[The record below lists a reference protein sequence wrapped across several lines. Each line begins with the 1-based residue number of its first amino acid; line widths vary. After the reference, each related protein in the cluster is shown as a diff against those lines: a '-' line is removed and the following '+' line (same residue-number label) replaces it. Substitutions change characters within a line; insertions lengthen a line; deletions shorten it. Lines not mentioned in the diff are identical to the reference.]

1 MNPIEARDMTCILWK
16 NVLDLNNEEF
26 INRMFQDEN
35 VVFKDQTGV
44 WSIKNKYYSC
54 DVNIQVHQ
62 QSNNASSQENL
73 KIGAT
78 LWYSDNLKS
87 DKVIERLDQ
96 WQKELKAYLKVKESS
111 EEHSSSKEVEEEGI
125 INVEVQLLVV
135 EKFDSD
141 ETKSAVTEWSIDRGI
156 ELIDFSEDDDDEQ
169 IDAENVTVFASNG
182 RKRII
187 EALQT
192 VMWPEICDT
201 KTDGNND
208 DSMPTEKDVESFE
221 SLFAKLVNFKETAA
235 GLPDEERKKFAEQ
248 VAMSFY
254 NALGENSDD
263 SS

>member
-1 MNPIEARDMTCILWK
+1 
-16 NVLDLNNEEF
+16 
-26 INRMFQDEN
+26 MFQTLT
-35 VVFKDQTGV
+35 DQNGV

-73 KIGAT
+73 KIGAS
-78 LWYSDNLKS
+78 LWYSNNLKS

-235 GLPDEERKKFAEQ
+235 GLPDEERKMFAEQ

>member
-1 MNPIEARDMTCILWK
+1 
-16 NVLDLNNEEF
+16 
-26 INRMFQDEN
+26 MFQILT
-35 VVFKDQTGV
+35 DQKGL

-111 EEHSSSKEVEEEGI
+111 EENSSSKEVEEEEI

-141 ETKSAVTEWSIDRGI
+141 ETKSAVTEWSIDHGI

-235 GLPDEERKKFAEQ
+235 GLPDEERKMFAEQ

>member
-1 MNPIEARDMTCILWK
+1 
-16 NVLDLNNEEF
+16 
-26 INRMFQDEN
+26 MFQTLT
-35 VVFKDQTGV
+35 DQNGV

-73 KIGAT
+73 KIGAS

-96 WQKELKAYLKVKESS
+96 WQKELKAYLKINESS
-111 EEHSSSKEVEEEGI
+111 EEHSISKEVEEGGI

-141 ETKSAVTEWSIDRGI
+141 ETKSAVTEWSIDHGI
-156 ELIDFSEDDDDEQ
+156 ELIDFSEDDDEEQ
-169 IDAENVTVFASNG
+169 DQGVENVTVFASNG

>member
-1 MNPIEARDMTCILWK
+1 
-16 NVLDLNNEEF
+16 
-26 INRMFQDEN
+26 MFQILT
-35 VVFKDQTGV
+35 DQKGL

-111 EEHSSSKEVEEEGI
+111 EEHSSSKEVKEEGI

-141 ETKSAVTEWSIDRGI
+141 ETKSAVTEWSIDHGI